1 MWTVSGGNCGMCG
14 AFFPRLANHNQAR
27 VCSDC
32 AAFCLELLERSKS
45 ASFFEHHC
53 VSCERT
59 SMARAFKRLDNR
71 HVCAPC
77 ISNAAHMLHV
87 TASDGLISAHVATQI
102 PVESVP
108 AFVRPKPLPVPGLAR
123 LPKPSAPARLLGAL
137 TSQPFELAQLFPL
150 PQELAS

>member
-14 AFFPRLANHNQAR
+14 EFFPRLANHNQAR

-45 ASFFEHHC
+45 TSFLEHHC

-59 SMARAFKRLDNR
+59 TVTGAFKRLDNR

-77 ISNAAHMLHV
+77 VANAAHMLHV
-87 TASDGLISAHVATQI
+87 TASDGLISAHLAAQV
-102 PVESVP
+102 PVETAP
-108 AFVRPKPLPVPGLAR
+108 AVAMSKLLPKPELLR
-123 LPKPSAPARLLGAL
+123 LPKPSAPARLLKTL
-137 TSQPFELAQLFPL
+137 TPASFELVQLFPL